1 MQYVTKDP
9 LIDKLLKPVTEE
21 LARIGYVG
29 YVDAAAIISEV
40 GKPNFLEWTMRF
52 GWPCS
57 QIQSVLHLGDPVE
70 WMADLIDGFDS
81 LRVSKEHA
89 TGVVVT
95 IPDFPYNKKPREETM
110 GYPVYC
116 DPDNEHIHP
125 ADVMAGINPTMVGD
139 RVQDLPGWQ
148 TAGPYV
154 LVATGVGPTVS
165 ASSRRAYKTI
175 EGIEIPNSP
184 GYRTDIGKRLKE
196 ELPKLHEMGYCKGIE
211 Y

>member
-1 MQYVTKDP
+1 
-9 LIDKLLKPVTEE
+9 
-21 LARIGYVG
+21 
-29 YVDAAAIISEV
+29 
-40 GKPNFLEWTMRF
+40 
-52 GWPCS
+52 
-57 QIQSVLHLGDPVE
+57 
-70 WMADLIDGFDS
+70 MADLIDGFDS

-95 IPDFPYNKKPREETM
+95 IPDFPYNKRPREETM